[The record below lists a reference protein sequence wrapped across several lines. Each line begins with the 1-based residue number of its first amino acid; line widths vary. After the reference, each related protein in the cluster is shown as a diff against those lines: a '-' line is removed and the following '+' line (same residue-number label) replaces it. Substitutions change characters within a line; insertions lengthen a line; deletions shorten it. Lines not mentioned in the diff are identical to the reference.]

1 MAGRSRVR
9 RRRGGWGKGFE
20 KPQPRWGN
28 GFEKV
33 PTKWSIGFEN
43 LQRGA
48 SNPKAEHAC
57 FELVRQQ
64 RRRDA
69 THVRSYEPAIERS
82 TLRAATTYRWRIVR
96 SCRGHECSCLA
107 HRMQRVVQTG
117 SLSASSAAH
126 GAPPKRVRD
135 T

>member
-43 LQRGA
+43 LQVLGPPLATREVENRDKTTVTVWYYSEPLA
-48 SNPKAEHAC
+48 KSFKHRALI
-57 FELVRQQ
+57 FDRSQ
-64 RRRDA
+64 RLIEK
-69 THVRSYEPAIERS
+69 VSYE
-82 TLRAATTYRWRIVR
+82 W
-96 SCRGHECSCLA
+96 
-107 HRMQRVVQTG
+107 Q
-117 SLSASSAAH
+117 
-126 GAPPKRVRD
+126 D
-135 T
+135 

>member
-43 LQRGA
+43 LH
-48 SNPKAEHAC
+48 S
-57 FELVRQQ
+57 
-64 RRRDA
+64 
-69 THVRSYEPAIERS
+69 
-82 TLRAATTYRWRIVR
+82 
-96 SCRGHECSCLA
+96 
-107 HRMQRVVQTG
+107 RVPHKFVKR
-117 SLSASSAAH
+117 SAAH
-126 GAPPKRVRD
+126 RGSTPARRPRTRLPRGVEPAQGEATSPVTRTRRSRKGIARATTPP
-135 T
+135 TNP